1 MRTKNKLL
9 KDSEDYF
16 LYVTPEDEE
25 ETFEVLGLNKN
36 RYNSEQ
42 EEKRIEFYDFE

>member
-1 MRTKNKLL
+1 MRIKNKSL
-9 KDSEDYF
+9 KYSEDYF

-25 ETFEVLGLNKN
+25 ETFEVLGLSKN
-36 RYNSEQ
+36 RYNSER